1 MKKLLLATTLF
12 AFFALAMSC
21 EKSSDAPAPAP
32 AYNDSLVITSVTPA
46 TGLTE
51 TSTTFTVNVKY
62 RLESS
67 SQGELNIGFNN
78 SSNPATYDMIASA
91 SKIVA
96 SGSGTATF
104 TVTITPKK
112 WASPN
117 KFYVYVNLANYP
129 HPLQYSP
136 AAGDIQELT
145 FPAAI

>member
-1 MKKLLLATTLF
+1 MKKLLLATIFL
-12 AFFALAMSC
+12 AFFALATSC
-21 EKSSDAPAPAP
+21 EKSSDAPEPAP

-51 TSTTFTVNVKY
+51 TPTTFTVNVKY

-67 SQGELNIGFNN
+67 SQGQLNIGFNN
-78 SSNPATYDMIASA
+78 TANVANYDIITSA
-91 SKIVA
+91 SKVVA

-104 TVTITPKK
+104 TVTVTPKK

-129 HPLQYSP
+129 HPAEYS
-136 AAGDIQELT
+136 AVAGDIQELT
-145 FPAAI
+145 FAP